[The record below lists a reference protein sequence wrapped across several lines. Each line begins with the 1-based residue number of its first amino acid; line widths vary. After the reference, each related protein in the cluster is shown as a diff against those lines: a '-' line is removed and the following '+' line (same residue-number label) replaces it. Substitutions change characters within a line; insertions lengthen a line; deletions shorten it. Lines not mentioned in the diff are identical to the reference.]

1 MAYVRTEAAMIV
13 RLKFPVLLL
22 VCASLAACASNS
34 PAKPESRIDPNANI
48 GALKTFGWQ
57 PANTNLVSTDVTQRK
72 FDENIKSA
80 VNTDLMRK
88 GYTMT
93 ETEPDLLIAYDL
105 NSYEKT
111 KSNPFSVGVGMGSW
125 GGNVGGGVG
134 VGTGGGVS
142 STQETRLTV
151 RAVDR
156 KTDKEVYLGTMV
168 GTIAPGASYA
178 DVAGVVSQALKDFP
192 AKRP

>member
-1 MAYVRTEAAMIV
+1 MIV
-13 RLKFPVLLL
+13 RSRFPLLL
-22 VCASLAACASNS
+22 LLCASLAACMSS
-34 PAKPESRIDPNANI
+34 TPAKPESRIDPNANI

-72 FDENIKSA
+72 FDENVKSA
-80 VNTDLMRK
+80 INTDLMRK
-88 GYTMT
+88 GYTMA
-93 ETEPDLLIAYDL
+93 ESEPDLLIAYEL

-156 KTDKEVYLGTMV
+156 KTDKEVYLGTMT
-168 GTIAPGASYA
+168 GSLAPGASYS
-178 DVAGVVSQALKDFP
+178 DVAGVVSKALKDFP
-192 AKRP
+192 AKQP